1 MSPLL
6 ALRVISLRRKDFV
19 AIGGIADIE
28 NCRWKVSHRWHDCAL
43 KKTSSPQSGWGS
55 WQPKTNGT
63 SIDSAIVPTDAKSPC
78 IVRARLISW
87 VPALYRRGRLP
98 ALDCRRVASA
108 PPPPPCLSAFEE
120 KRTKVDF
127 GPRWCGRSPS
137 APPIR

>member
-55 WQPKTNGT
+55 WQPRTNGT
-63 SIDSAIVPTDAKSPC
+63 SIDCAIAPTDTP
-78 IVRARLISW
+78 
-87 VPALYRRGRLP
+87 
-98 ALDCRRVASA
+98 
-108 PPPPPCLSAFEE
+108 
-120 KRTKVDF
+120 
-127 GPRWCGRSPS
+127 SPS
-137 APPIR
+137 ILRAVALALIVHRERSRLRCNALPVPPLHLPQ